1 MKCNICGR
9 ELKQELDIVKEDY
22 IFVKKNWG
30 YFSRKDG
37 QTHQF
42 CICEDCYDKWIKSFK
57 IPVEIGDT
65 VEMI

>member
-9 ELKQELDIVKEDY
+9 ELRQELDIVKEDY

>member
-9 ELKQELDIVKEDY
+9 ELRQELDIVKEDY

-37 QTHQF
+37 QTHQI